1 MKMHCT
7 HLPCRSRTASE
18 ARRIHRQHRAA
29 LERTP
34 PKKQPEEPYPCRH
47 SATGWDGSGDWHG
60 IAKRPTLNSAF
71 FAPSRAVAPYRF
83 HKRVGGAAGVA
94 AATAAYRPAVAD
106 SASVVMSTAMHRT
119 TDDGDGEGDAVGIN
133 EVVVA
138 LISSIWVGRRCQC
151 AYNCK
156 REANRI

>member
-34 PKKQPEEPYPCRH
+34 PKK
-47 SATGWDGSGDWHG
+47 
-60 IAKRPTLNSAF
+60 
-71 FAPSRAVAPYRF
+71 RAVPVQAQCNRLGWQRRLARNRQETNAELGILRAEPGRCTVPLP
-83 HKRVGGAAGVA
+83 HKGGGGAAGVA
-94 AATAAYRPAVAD
+94 AATAAYMPAVAD